1 MKLGSHRKEK
11 TDSSFRNYRRID
23 FSESMLF
30 MRRTE
35 GAEEPNCVFFWG
47 KSISGREDS
56 SAKFLMEEI
65 SRRFQGL
72 QGPLSYEQRHKERR
86 EKEDL

>member
-1 MKLGSHRKEK
+1 MKFGSRRKEK
-11 TDSSFRNYRRID
+11 TRLHLGITARID

-30 MRRTE
+30 MQRTE

-56 SAKFLMEEI
+56 SAKFLTEEI
-65 SRRFQGL
+65 SRRFQG
-72 QGPLSYEQRHKERR
+72 Q
-86 EKEDL
+86 